1 MKEFEV
7 VIEEIVSQSFYVKA
21 DSLEQAMEIAE
32 EKYNNEEF
40 VLEPGNIN
48 NKSMVAIDNETN
60 EMTEWIE
67 F

>member
-7 VIEEIVSQSFYVKA
+7 VIEERVSQSFYVKA

-48 NKSMVAIDNETN
+48 GKSMVAIDNETN
-60 EMTEWIE
+60 EMTEWVE